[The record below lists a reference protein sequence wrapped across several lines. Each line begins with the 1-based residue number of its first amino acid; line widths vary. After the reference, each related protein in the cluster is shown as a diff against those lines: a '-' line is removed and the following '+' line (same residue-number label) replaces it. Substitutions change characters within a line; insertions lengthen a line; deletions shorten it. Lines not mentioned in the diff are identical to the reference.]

1 MTRYKFIALILL
13 LLATSTGFPDIPKNA
28 YVNGPLLYDSLMEHF
43 PEDPYL
49 EYMFGLVEQESCVT
63 KTNARCW
70 SGRAALNTKHKNG
83 RRAEAGRGLG
93 QFTVAWRSDGSVRLD
108 TFKALR
114 LRYPKELSEFT
125 LATVEQRVDLQTT
138 ALVLLFKEN
147 YDALR
152 TRIPDAD
159 SRLDFA
165 DSAYN
170 GGLRDVKKGIDICK
184 KMDGCDPELW
194 FGNVEDV
201 LPKVRR
207 PGLYRKSSYEIN
219 TEHVYNVRNLRAP
232 TYSTFVSS
240 LREKSKKTS
249 KDAVCDPSGD
259 AELGDLKLIEY
270 PPPPGIYNPPN
281 R

>member
-13 LLATSTGFPDIPKNA
+13 LLTTSTGFSDIPKNA

-43 PEDPYL
+43 PEHPYP
-49 EYMFGLVEQESCVT
+49 EHMFGLVEQESCIT
-63 KTNARCW
+63 KTHVRCW
-70 SGRAALNTKHKNG
+70 SGLAALNTKHKNG

-108 TFKALR
+108 TFSALR
-114 LRYPKELSEFT
+114 LKYPKELSEFT

-152 TRIPDAD
+152 TRVPDTD

-184 KMDGCDPELW
+184 ERNGCDPRRW
-194 FGNVEDV
+194 FGNVADV

-232 TYSTFVSS
+232 TYRTFVSS

-249 KDAVCDPSGD
+249 KNAVGDPRGISGLD
-259 AELGDLKLIEY
+259 DLKLIEY